1 MRIFDLDLN
10 HAHFFCPATGECILK
25 EGEPINDEA
34 QSLMGY
40 WHSEVLDQPALMD
53 SDLQEAWDAY
63 LEKSLKEQQKED
75 DYDEFDAPGWQEL
88 EEFLKN
94 HENRDW
100 VVFCITTRDMAS
112 GQVMNTVRLVIDM
125 SL

>member
-1 MRIFDLDLN
+1 MQIFDLDLN
-10 HAHFFCPATGECILK
+10 HTHFFSPATGECILK

-63 LEKSLKEQQKED
+63 LEKSLKEQEKED
-75 DYDEFDAPGWQEL
+75 DYDEFDAPGWQEV
-88 EEFLKN
+88 EDFLKN

-100 VVFCITTRDMAS
+100 VVFCISSRDMT
-112 GQVMNTVRLVIDM
+112 GGPVTNTVRLVIDM